1 MSHSGAALRVSEIA
15 DEIDAALSIVVTDRD
30 GAEHRL
36 PAEEG
41 WRVMEVIRDWGLDLK
56 AECGGAC
63 ACATC
68 HVHIDPAWSAQ
79 LPPPTDEEIDMLDGA
94 FEVTDASRLSCQIL
108 LTPELDGLRL
118 RLVAGT
124 EK

>member
-1 MSHSGAALRVSEIA
+1 MNSAQATLRAFEEEIEPALA
-15 DEIDAALSIVVTDRD
+15 IVVTDRD
-30 GAEHRL
+30 GREHRL

-41 WRVMEVIRDWGLDLK
+41 WRAMEVIRDWALDIK

-68 HVHIDPAWSAQ
+68 HVHVDPTWAAQ

-94 FEVTDASRLSCQIL
+94 FDVTDASRLSCQIL
-108 LTPELDGLRL
+108 LTSELDGLRL